1 MITVIFVMLAG
12 ILIGFAI
19 NRFPK
24 IIQANDKLISW
35 AIYLLLFLLGISV
48 GLNKMIIQNLN
59 HIGLQAAII
68 TLGAISGSVLTLW
81 LVYRFWFH
89 IKPNE
94 GGPDE
99 E

>member
-1 MITVIFVMLAG
+1 MTTVIVVMLAG

-24 IIQANDKLISW
+24 VIRANDKMISW

-48 GLNKMIIQNLN
+48 GLNKTIVQNLDK
-59 HIGLQAAII
+59 IGLQAAII
-68 TLGAISGSVLTLW
+68 TLGAISGSVLSLW
-81 LVYRFWFH
+81 LVYRFWFKPVQ
-89 IKPNE
+89 IK
-94 GGPDE
+94 GGSDE